1 MKMKFKIAAIL
12 ITATTLIGAASV
24 NTHSAENIVND
35 NVNSYNEIIYDGDI
49 TYHELKE
56 IVVENFLYTLD
67 LATHHRAI
75 REAEDIY
82 EGYSF
87 EELEKNIKIAEDRL
101 NSITGKENELQI
113 VECLH
118 MQMNLARSISYLI
131 VK

>member
-1 MKMKFKIAAIL
+1 MKIVKKIAPTVLIL
-12 ITATTLIGAASV
+12 TLTLANVVAVLANANENATQDIK
-24 NTHSAENIVND
+24 
-35 NVNSYNEIIYDGDI
+35 NEIIYDGDI

-67 LATHHRAI
+67 LALHHRSI
-75 REAEDIY
+75 QEAENIY
-82 EGYSF
+82 ETSSYA
-87 EELEKNIKIAEDRL
+87 ELEKYIDIAEDRL

-118 MQMNLARSISYLI
+118 MQMDLARSISYLI

>member
-12 ITATTLIGAASV
+12 ITATALIGAASV

-75 REAEDIY
+75 QEAEDIY